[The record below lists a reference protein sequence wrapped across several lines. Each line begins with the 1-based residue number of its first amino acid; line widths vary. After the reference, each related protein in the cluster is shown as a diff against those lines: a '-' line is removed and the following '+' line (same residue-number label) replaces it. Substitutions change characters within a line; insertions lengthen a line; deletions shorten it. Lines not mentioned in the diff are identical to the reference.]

1 MAMTGG
7 YDATLK
13 FQSFADNVENVMYFD
28 LLSEK
33 ALLGARRGLDKFAK
47 HIRKVTQDG
56 IKNPP
61 KTGVKYPNLRV
72 RSSRAGE
79 YPANQTGRLRR
90 SISYQVVGNQRAFV
104 GSTIYYS
111 NYLAFG
117 TRYMAKRAFI
127 GTALKNNLEAG
138 YDMISE
144 CINKEIG
151 Q

>member
-13 FQSFADNVENVMYFD
+13 FQSFADNVENIMYFD
-28 LLSEK
+28 MLSAW

-47 HIRKVTQDG
+47 KIRKVTQDG

-61 KTGVKYPNLRV
+61 KTGIKYPSLRV

-79 YPANQTGRLRR
+79 YPANQTGKLRR
-90 SISYQVVGNQRAFV
+90 SISYQLVGNQKAFV

-127 GTALKNNLEAG
+127 GTAIKANMQIG

-144 CINKEIG
+144 EINKAIRI
-151 Q
+151 

>member
-1 MAMTGG
+1 MAGG
-7 YDATLK
+7 YDATLT
-13 FQSFADNVENVMYFD
+13 FQSFSDNVENIMYFD

-33 ALLGARRGLDKFAK
+33 ALLGARRGLNAFAK

-61 KTGVKYPNLRV
+61 KTGVKYRNLRV

-90 SISYQVVGNQRAFV
+90 SIGYQLVGYQRAYI

-111 NYLAFG
+111 NFLAFG
-117 TRYMAKRAFI
+117 TRKMEKRAFI
-127 GTALKNNLEAG
+127 GTSIKNNIQSG
-138 YDMISE
+138 YDMINES
-144 CINKEIG
+144 INKEIG
-151 Q
+151 I